1 MPENALPGA
10 IVSDSAEYTVIL
22 ANGSFPR
29 RKCLLETLHAAARIV
44 CCDGAAAKLLRAGLE
59 PDLVVGDLDSLDPA
73 LRRRFKKCLVH
84 ESEQETNDLSKA
96 FRACMARGWRN
107 IVILGAG
114 GRREDHLL
122 GNASLLPVFAAAGA
136 DVRMETDHGT
146 FIPVLSSAT
155 FKRPAGT
162 KVSIFSFHPDMPVTA
177 SGLQYPLDKLRLPY
191 WWCGTL
197 NETAAPEFSLTFD
210 GRAPLLLYF
219 PRGIRRKS

>member
-1 MPENALPGA
+1 M
-10 IVSDSAEYTVIL
+10 DSSVQYTVIL

-29 RKCLLETLHAAARIV
+29 RKCLLEILHAAARIV
-44 CCDGAAAKLLRAGLE
+44 CCDGAASALLRAGLE

-73 LRRRFKKCLVH
+73 LKKRFGKRLVH

-96 FRACMARGWRN
+96 FRACMARGWRD

-122 GNASLLPVFAAAGA
+122 GNASLLPMFASA
-136 DVRMETDHGT
+136 DASVRMETDYGT
-146 FIPVLSSAT
+146 FLPVLESAS
-155 FKRPAGT
+155 FRRPVGT
-162 KVSIFSFHPDMPVTA
+162 KVSIFSFHPEMPVTA
-177 SGLQYPLDKLRLPY
+177 TGLAYPLDKLRLPF

-197 NETAAPEFSLTFD
+197 NETNAPEFSLAFD

-219 PRGIRRKS
+219 PR

>member
-1 MPENALPGA
+1 MGG
-10 IVSDSAEYTVIL
+10 SGQYTVIL

-29 RKCLLETLHAAARIV
+29 RKCLLETLRTAARIV
-44 CCDGAAAKLLRAGLE
+44 CCDGAASALLRAGLE

-73 LRRRFKKCLVH
+73 LKKRFGKRLVH

-96 FRACMARGWRN
+96 FRACMARGWKT

-122 GNASLLPVFAAAGA
+122 GNASLLPLFAAAGA
-136 DVRMETDHGT
+136 DVRMETDYGT
-146 FIPVLSSAT
+146 FLPVLKSAS
-155 FKRPAGT
+155 FRRPAGT
-162 KVSIFSFHPDMPVTA
+162 KVSIFSFHPEMPVTA
-177 SGLQYPLDKLRLPY
+177 TGLVYPLDKLRLPF

-197 NETAAPEFSLTFD
+197 NETNAPEFSLAFD

-219 PRGIRRKS
+219 PR

>member
-1 MPENALPGA
+1 MSG
-10 IVSDSAEYTVIL
+10 SADYTVIL

-29 RKCLLETLHAAARIV
+29 RKCLLETLHAAGHIV
-44 CCDGAAAKLLRAGLE
+44 CCDGAAANLLRAGLE

-73 LRRRFKKCLVH
+73 LRKRFGKRLVH
-84 ESEQETNDLSKA
+84 ESEQESNDLSKA

-122 GNASLLPVFAAAGA
+122 GNASLLANYATAGA
-136 DVRMETDHGT
+136 DVRMETDYGT
-146 FIPVLSSAT
+146 FFPVLNSAS
-155 FKRPAGT
+155 FRRPVGT
-162 KVSIFSFHPDMPVTA
+162 KVSIFSFHPEMPVTA
-177 SGLQYPLDKLRLPY
+177 SGLKYPLDKLRLPF

-197 NETAAPEFSLTFD
+197 NETTAPEFSLTFD

-219 PRGIRRKS
+219 PR

>member
-1 MPENALPGA
+1 MGG
-10 IVSDSAEYTVIL
+10 SAQYTVIL

-44 CCDGAAAKLLRAGLE
+44 CCDAAASALLRAGLE

-73 LRRRFKKCLVH
+73 LKKRFGKRLIH

-96 FRACMARGWRN
+96 FRACMARGWRT

-122 GNASLLPVFAAAGA
+122 GNASLLPMFAAAGT
-136 DVRMETDHGT
+136 DVRMETDFGT
-146 FIPVLSSAT
+146 FLPVLNTAS
-155 FKRPAGT
+155 FRRPVGT
-162 KVSIFSFHPDMPVTA
+162 KVSIFSFHPEMPVTA
-177 SGLQYPLDKLRLPY
+177 SGLKYPLDKLRLPF

-197 NETAAPEFSLTFD
+197 NETVAPEFSLVFD

-219 PRGIRRKS
+219 PR

>member
-1 MPENALPGA
+1 MSG
-10 IVSDSAEYTVIL
+10 SADDYTVIL

-29 RKCLLETLHAAARIV
+29 RKCLLEMLRNAGRIV

-73 LRRRFKKCLVH
+73 LRKRFKARLVH

-96 FRACMARGWRN
+96 FRACMARSWRN

-122 GNASLLPVFAAAGA
+122 GNASLLPLFAAAGA
-136 DVRMETDHGT
+136 DVRMETDFGT
-146 FIPVLSSAT
+146 FLPILKSAS
-155 FKRPAGT
+155 FRRPAGT
-162 KVSIFSFHPDMPVTA
+162 KVSIFSFHPEMPVTA
-177 SGLQYPLDKLRLPY
+177 TGLKYPLDKLRLPF

-197 NETAAPEFSLTFD
+197 NETNAPEFSLTFD
-210 GRAPLLLYF
+210 GRVPLLLYF
-219 PRGIRRKS
+219 PR

>member
-1 MPENALPGA
+1 M
-10 IVSDSAEYTVIL
+10 DSSVQYTVIL

-29 RKCLLETLHAAARIV
+29 RKCLLEILHAAARIV
-44 CCDGAAAKLLRAGLE
+44 CCDGAASALLRAGLE

-73 LRRRFKKCLVH
+73 LKKRFGKRIVH

-96 FRACMARGWRN
+96 FRACMARGWRD

-122 GNASLLPVFAAAGA
+122 GNASLLPMFASAGA
-136 DVRMETDHGT
+136 SVRMETDYGT
-146 FIPVLSSAT
+146 FLPVLESAS
-155 FKRPAGT
+155 FRRPVGT
-162 KVSIFSFHPDMPVTA
+162 KVSIFSFHPEMPVTA
-177 SGLQYPLDKLRLPY
+177 TGLAYPLDKLRLPF

-197 NETAAPEFSLTFD
+197 NETNAPEFSLAFD

-219 PRGIRRKS
+219 PR

>member
-1 MPENALPGA
+1 MPENAVAGA
-10 IVSDSAEYTVIL
+10 IVSEPAEYTVIL

-44 CCDGAAAKLLRAGLE
+44 CCDGAASNLLRAGLE
-59 PDLVVGDLDSLDPA
+59 PDLIVGDFDSLDPA
-73 LRRRFKKCLVH
+73 LRKRFKTRLVH
-84 ESEQETNDLSKA
+84 EAEQETNDLSKA
-96 FRACMARGWRN
+96 FRACMARGWRT

-122 GNASLLPVFAAAGA
+122 GNASLLPLFAAAGA
-136 DVRMETDHGT
+136 DVRMETDYGT
-146 FIPVLSSAT
+146 FLPVLSSAS
-155 FKRPAGT
+155 FMRPAGT
-162 KVSIFSFHPDMPVTA
+162 KVSIFCFHPEMPVTA
-177 SGLQYPLDKLRLPY
+177 SGLKYPLDKLRLPF

-219 PRGIRRKS
+219 PR

>member
-1 MPENALPGA
+1 MTT
-10 IVSDSAEYTVIL
+10 SAQYTVIL

-29 RKCLLETLHAAARIV
+29 RKCLLETLRAAARIV
-44 CCDGAAAKLLRAGLE
+44 CCDGAASALLRAGLE

-73 LRRRFKKCLVH
+73 LRKRFGKRLIH

-96 FRACMARGWRN
+96 FRACMARDWRD

-122 GNASLLPVFAAAGA
+122 GNASLLPMFAAAGA
-136 DVRMETDHGT
+136 EVRMETDYGT
-146 FIPVLSSAT
+146 FLPVLKSASFRRT
-155 FKRPAGT
+155 AGT
-162 KVSIFSFHPDMPVTA
+162 KVSIFSFHPEMPITA
-177 SGLQYPLDKLRLPY
+177 TGLKYPLDKLRLPF

-197 NETAAPEFSLTFD
+197 NETTAPEFSLAFD

-219 PRGIRRKS
+219 PR

>member
-1 MPENALPGA
+1 MSG
-10 IVSDSAEYTVIL
+10 SAQYTVIL

-29 RKCLLETLHAAARIV
+29 RKCLLETLRAAARIV

-73 LRRRFKKCLVH
+73 LRKRFKKCLVH
-84 ESEQETNDLSKA
+84 ESEQESNDLSKA
-96 FRACMARGWRN
+96 FRACMARGWRS

-122 GNASLLPVFAAAGA
+122 GNASLLPLYAAAGA
-136 DVRMETDHGT
+136 DVRMETDFGT
-146 FIPVLSSAT
+146 FLPVLKSAS
-155 FKRPAGT
+155 FRRPAGT
-162 KVSIFSFHPDMPVTA
+162 KVSIFSFHPEMPVTA
-177 SGLQYPLDKLRLPY
+177 FGMKYPLDKLRLPF

-197 NETAAPEFSLTFD
+197 NETDAPEFSLTFD

-219 PRGIRRKS
+219 PR

>member
-1 MPENALPGA
+1 MNN
-10 IVSDSAEYTVIL
+10 SADITVIL

-29 RKCLLETLHAAARIV
+29 RKCLLEMLHSAAHIV

-73 LRRRFKKCLVH
+73 LRKRFKKRLVH

-96 FRACMARGWRN
+96 FRACMAREWRS

-122 GNASLLPVFAAAGA
+122 GNASLLPLFAAAGA
-136 DVRMETDHGT
+136 DVRMETDYGT
-146 FIPVLSSAT
+146 FLPVLQSAS
-155 FKRPAGT
+155 FRRPAGT
-162 KVSIFSFHPDMPVTA
+162 KVSIFSFHPEMPVTA
-177 SGLQYPLDKLRLPY
+177 SGLKYRLDKLRLPF

-197 NETAAPEFSLTFD
+197 NETDAPEFSLTFD

-219 PRGIRRKS
+219 PR

>member
-1 MPENALPGA
+1 MGG
-10 IVSDSAEYTVIL
+10 SAQYTVIL

-29 RKCLLETLHAAARIV
+29 RKCLLETLRAAARIV
-44 CCDGAAAKLLRAGLE
+44 CCDGAASALLRAGLE

-73 LRRRFKKCLVH
+73 LKKRFGKRLVH

-96 FRACMARGWRN
+96 FRACMARGWKS

-122 GNASLLPVFAAAGA
+122 GNASLLPLFAAAGA
-136 DVRMETDHGT
+136 DVRMETDYGT
-146 FIPVLSSAT
+146 FLPVLKSAS
-155 FKRPAGT
+155 FRRPAGT
-162 KVSIFSFHPDMPVTA
+162 KVSIFSFHPEMPVTA
-177 SGLQYPLDKLRLPY
+177 SGLKYPLDKLRLPF

-197 NETAAPEFSLTFD
+197 NETNAPEFSLAFD

-219 PRGIRRKS
+219 PR

>member
-1 MPENALPGA
+1 MG
-10 IVSDSAEYTVIL
+10 SSADYTVIL

-29 RKCLLETLHAAARIV
+29 RKCLLEMLRAASRIV
-44 CCDGAAAKLLRAGLE
+44 CCDGAASTLLRAGLE

-73 LRRRFKKCLVH
+73 LKKRFGKRLVR

-96 FRACMARGWRN
+96 FRACMVRGWKS

-122 GNASLLPVFAAAGA
+122 GNISLLPLFAAAGA
-136 DVRMETDHGT
+136 DVRMETDFGT
-146 FIPVLSSAT
+146 FLPVLKPAS
-155 FKRPAGT
+155 FRRPAGT
-162 KVSIFSFHPDMPVTA
+162 KVSIFSFHPEMPVTA
-177 SGLQYPLDKLRLPY
+177 TGLKYPLEKLRLPF

-197 NETAAPEFSLTFD
+197 NETNEPEFSLSFD

-219 PRGIRRKS
+219 PR

>member
-1 MPENALPGA
+1 MSG
-10 IVSDSAEYTVIL
+10 SAQYTVIL

-29 RKCLLETLHAAARIV
+29 RKCLLETLRAAARIV
-44 CCDGAAAKLLRAGLE
+44 CCDGAASALLRAGLE

-73 LRRRFKKCLVH
+73 LKKRFGKRLVH

-96 FRACMARGWRN
+96 FRACMARGWRD

-122 GNASLLPVFAAAGA
+122 GNASLLPMFAAAGA
-136 DVRMETDHGT
+136 DVRMETDYGT
-146 FIPVLSSAT
+146 FLPVLKSAS
-155 FKRPAGT
+155 FRRPSGT
-162 KVSIFSFHPDMPVTA
+162 KVSIFSFHPEMPISAT
-177 SGLQYPLDKLRLPY
+177 GLQYPLDNLRLPF

-197 NETAAPEFSLTFD
+197 NETNEPEFSLAFD

-219 PRGIRRKS
+219 PR